1 MNMGISDEKSIC
13 TYNKIPWNEFFLRNV
28 YGMDLIENG
37 DYEGI
42 NQPSGVIFV
51 DLASIG
57 LGGIGVQ

>member
-1 MNMGISDEKSIC
+1 
-13 TYNKIPWNEFFLRNV
+13 
-28 YGMDLIENG
+28 MDLIENA

-42 NQPSGVIFV
+42 NQPSGVVFV